1 MSAITRLRNRHFVN
15 ACRRHLDN
23 LKRDG
28 KSPTLQRLVLDVL
41 AQPAPMYYVDY
52 YYANRV
58 LLPALEQGAAP
69 TARYRCGAVWSDMLR
84 DLAEIHTRHP
94 RRPLHDIILDL
105 CNGNAGKPRYY
116 LSLRRAL
123 EIAAPHFPATI

>member
-1 MSAITRLRNRHFVN
+1 MSAITRLRDRHFLR
-15 ACRRHLDN
+15 ACHQRLDV
-23 LKRDG
+23 LKREG
-28 KSPTLQRLVLDVL
+28 RTPTLRRLVLDVL
-41 AQPAPMYYVDY
+41 AGPAPMYYVDF

-69 TARYRCGAVWSDMLR
+69 SARYSCSTVWADMLR
-84 DLAEIHTRHP
+84 DLSDIHTRHP

-105 CNGNAGKPRYY
+105 CNGNAGRPRYY